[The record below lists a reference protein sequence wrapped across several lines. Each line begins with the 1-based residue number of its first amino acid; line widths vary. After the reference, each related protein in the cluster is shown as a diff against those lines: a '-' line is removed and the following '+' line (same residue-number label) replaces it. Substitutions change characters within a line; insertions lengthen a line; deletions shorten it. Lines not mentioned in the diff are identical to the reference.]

1 MKIQIASPG
10 NYIADLRYPW
20 SSHLSQW
27 PEELF
32 VDVPKGIH
40 RNVVRFITY
49 KGKVYALKELM
60 ASVARNEYRL
70 LRELHEMGL
79 PVVDVVGLVTNRD
92 EAVSQSTSPFQLVG
106 EPVEM
111 KDRALLVTQY
121 LDRALPYRVI
131 IQNGINADQLNQMLD
146 ALAELLV
153 RLHLSG
159 FYWGDCS
166 LSNALFRRD
175 AGLMAAYLVDAETSE
190 MLPKLTDGRR
200 HYDVELAEMNIG
212 GDLMDLEAYCGLP
225 DQQDPVDLAN
235 SLVRRYESL
244 WQELTHDDVFEP
256 EDLHMIERRV
266 RRLNELG
273 FDVEEMEITTVDD
286 GQRVRMVPRVVEHWH
301 HRRRLNTLTGL
312 QVQENQARR
321 LLNDIGRYRV
331 YLSQKDNLDVPELVA
346 AYRWLTEVYNPTVQ
360 RIPTELKGGLDDA
373 EIFHEILEHR
383 WYMSEDLKRDIGQK
397 EATEAYIK
405 EILELRQDSPELA
418 SGDAFTQPFLDREE
432 NDPDALDSP

>member
-1 MKIQIASPG
+1 MKIQIANPG

-20 SSHLSQW
+20 SRHLSQW
-27 PEELF
+27 PESLF
-32 VDVPKGIH
+32 VEVPKGIH
-40 RNVVRFITY
+40 RNVVRFISY

-79 PVVDVVGLVTNRD
+79 PVVDVVGLVTHRD
-92 EAVSQSTSPFQLVG
+92 EAVSQASSLFELVG
-106 EPVEM
+106 EPVDM
-111 KDRALLVTQY
+111 KDRALLVTEY

-190 MLPKLTDGRR
+190 LLPKLTDGRR
-200 HYDVELAEMNIG
+200 LYDLELAEMNIG

-225 DQQDPVDLAN
+225 DEQDPVDLAN
-235 SLVRRYESL
+235 SLVTRYQSL
-244 WQELTHDDVFEP
+244 WQELTHDDVFAP

-321 LLNDIGRYRV
+321 MLNDIGRYRV
-331 YLSQKDNLDVPELVA
+331 YLSQKDNLEVPELVA

-360 RIPTELKGGLDDA
+360 SIPAELKGGLEDA

-383 WYMSEDLKRDIGQK
+383 WYMSEDLKRDVGQK

-405 EILELRQDSPELA
+405 EILELRRESPESS
-418 SGDAFTQPFLDREE
+418 SGDAFTVPISRLGES
-432 NDPDALDSP
+432 DPDSFDMP